1 MNTLIYFHSEVGLGL
16 MGMTCQITHTR
27 LFTVWR
33 NWKHVSCCWDQAPYL
48 WWDQV
53 ALCTEGELTSCY
65 RHTPYHAVFGCEK
78 WSLQQVPCVLS
89 AVSNCVFFGCKLRL
103 CFSLMCFRRVWIIS
117 HIQTGVI
124 LYDLYDGFVSHFSNN
139 DSKRFFFLQ
148 QFSFF

>member
-89 AVSNCVFFGCKLRL
+89 AVSNCVFFFFLVAN
-103 CFSLMCFRRVWIIS
+103 FDSVSVWCALEEFGLLYYMIYMMVS
-117 HIQTGVI
+117 SVI
-124 LYDLYDGFVSHFSNN
+124 FQIMIPKG
-139 DSKRFFFLQ
+139 FFLQ
-148 QFSFF
+148 QFWFF